1 MQKQSPRGLKDQ
13 VARGLCHVKMGDQRE
28 AFPDV
33 NPARFCAGS
42 LIEDACHCDRKIGV
56 LPLNPF
62 HRLARRLEAEE
73 HLEKPVAVAVEH

>member
-33 NPARFCAGS
+33 NPARLCAGS
-42 LIEDACHCDRKIGV
+42 LIEEARHCERKQASYPSIPSIASRGD
-56 LPLNPF
+56 L
-62 HRLARRLEAEE
+62 
-73 HLEKPVAVAVEH
+73 KPKSTSSSPSP